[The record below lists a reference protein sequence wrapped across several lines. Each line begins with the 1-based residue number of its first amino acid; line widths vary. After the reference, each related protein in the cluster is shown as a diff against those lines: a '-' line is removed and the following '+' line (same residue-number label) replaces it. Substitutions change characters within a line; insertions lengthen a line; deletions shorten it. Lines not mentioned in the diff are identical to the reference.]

1 MTEQVSTV
9 LRIDRKTLDTI
20 KDMAAKE
27 NRSMNG
33 QIVHILQE
41 TADMIKH
48 QYKKRSK
55 GQIK

>member
-1 MTEQVSTV
+1 MTDQVSTI
-9 LRIDRKTLDTI
+9 LRIDRKTLDII
-20 KDMAAKE
+20 KDIAAKE

-41 TADMIKH
+41 TAEMIKH
-48 QYKKRSK
+48 QYKKRSR